1 MPRLPKDYSKGLI
14 YKFCCKDTTIK
25 EIYIGS
31 TTNFTKRKNCH
42 KNTCNNPNAKQYNY
56 KVYQFIRDNGGW
68 DNWEMILIEYYS
80 CETELL
86 LCRRENYWKNE
97 LQASLNSRTP
107 HIYENDKEYE
117 KANKEQIAECYKANK
132 EQKKVYHQEHRE
144 QIAEYQKKYNEA
156 NKEQIAE
163 TNKEYYKTNK
173 EQILEQMKKKITCEC
188 GCIVS
193 RGNMKRHERSAKHID
208 FISAKSKDLDIL
220 GI

>member
-1 MPRLPKDYSKGLI
+1 MPRLPKDFSKALV
-14 YKFCCKDTTIK
+14 YKLCCKDTTIK

-97 LQASLNSRTP
+97 LQASLNAYTP
-107 HIYENDKEYE
+107 HIYENK
-117 KANKEQIAECYKANK
+117 KEQT
-132 EQKKVYHQEHRE
+132 KVYHQEHRE
-144 QIAEYQKKYNEA
+144 QIAEKK
-156 NKEQIAE
+156 
-163 TNKEYYKTNK
+163 KEYQQANK
-173 EQILEQMKKKITCEC
+173 EQILEQKREKYTCEC
-188 GCIVS
+188 GVEYT
-193 RGNMKRHERSAKHID
+193 RGHKSRHEKSAKHLSLLKQTCSD
-208 FISAKSKDLDIL
+208 TNTH
-220 GI
+220 